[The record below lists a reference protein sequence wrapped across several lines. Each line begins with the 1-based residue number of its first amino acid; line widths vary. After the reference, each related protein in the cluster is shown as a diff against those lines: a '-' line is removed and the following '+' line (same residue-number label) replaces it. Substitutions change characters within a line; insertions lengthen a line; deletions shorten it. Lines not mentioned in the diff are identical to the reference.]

1 MRDLEKPR
9 RVKLRVDSMHLKRYS
24 IPKYWKL
31 GRKEKKFVVSPTPG
45 PHKKYEC
52 IPLLVVLRDVLKIVD
67 NSKEARIV
75 ISKGEILVDKKE
87 RKDPN
92 YPVGLMDI
100 IEIPNIKKYYLV
112 SVNKH
117 GLFLEEVSHA
127 SADKKLCRI
136 QDKRTLKGGIM
147 QLNLHDGR
155 NILTEKNVYNPN
167 DSVLIELPTQKILK
181 HYKFDKNSSAI
192 IVSGKNI
199 GVKGKIK
206 EAFNRET
213 MLGSNRVIL
222 QTKDGEIE
230 TVKEYVLVGEMK

>member
-1 MRDLEKPR
+1 MRGPERPR
-9 RVKLRVDSMHLKRYS
+9 RVKLRVDGMHLKRYS

-31 GRKEKKFVVSPTPG
+31 GKKERKFVVSPAPG

-67 NSKEARIV
+67 NSKEARNV
-75 ISKGEILVDKKE
+75 ISRGEILVDKKG

-117 GLFLEEVSHA
+117 GLFLEEISHA
-127 SADKKLCRI
+127 SSDKKLCRI
-136 QDKRTLKGGIM
+136 QDKHTLKGGIM

-155 NILTEKNVYNPN
+155 NILTEKKVYSPN
-167 DSVLIELPTQKILK
+167 DSVLIELPTQKIVK

-206 EAFNRET
+206 EVFDRET

-222 QTKDGEIE
+222 QTKDGDIE
-230 TVKEYVLVGEMK
+230 TVKEYVLVGEIK